1 MYNFAVSGTAQII
14 LLDFLYHLYP
24 QGKCCSRPHQRNRNI
39 STENSS
45 LNDQQAV
52 GNNNSISQPAGENV
66 SERMVFNILW
76 KSASNVVTIRCRI
89 NKLSIPSAVLNSGA
103 NFSIMSLNIA
113 KKLGL
118 DIDRNKTAS
127 LEGIATESDTIG
139 R

>member
-1 MYNFAVSGTAQII
+1 
-14 LLDFLYHLYP
+14 
-24 QGKCCSRPHQRNRNI
+24 
-39 STENSS
+39 
-45 LNDQQAV
+45 AV